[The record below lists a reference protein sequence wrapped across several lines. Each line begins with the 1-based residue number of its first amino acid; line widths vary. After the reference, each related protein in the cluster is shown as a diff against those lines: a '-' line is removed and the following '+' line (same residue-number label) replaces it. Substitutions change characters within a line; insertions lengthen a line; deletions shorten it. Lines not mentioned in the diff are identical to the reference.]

1 MIQRIQSLYLLIIS
15 ILSSL
20 LIFFSFQYNIIEMSH
35 IEHLRLNI
43 ISAQNKYL
51 LIASVLNLV
60 ISVDALTILFLYKN
74 RKLQMT
80 LCHYLTGMNLILIS
94 LMYYGAKQINGI
106 PVYQL
111 PFIIPIINIILS
123 QLARYYIKKDDDL
136 IKSADRIR

>member
-15 ILSSL
+15 MLSFL

-43 ISAQNKYL
+43 ITAQNKYL

-60 ISVDALTILFLYKN
+60 ICVDALTTIFLYKN
-74 RKLQMT
+74 RKLQMIMS
-80 LCHYLTGMNLILIS
+80 HYLTGMNVILIF

-111 PFIIPIINIILS
+111 PFVIPVLNIILS
-123 QLARYYIKKDDDL
+123 QLARHYIKKDDEL
-136 IKSADRIR
+136 IKSANRIR